1 MYTYKASIISVI
13 NGNTIDADIDLGFN
27 VVIRQRVKLF
37 GVDILEDKESE
48 AKTKLSNL
56 LSRNVIIETMLNK
69 RGKFGRVMGNVKVK
83 NNDQLVDINQ
93 LMVDSGL
100 AIKYETR

>member
-83 NNDQLVDINQ
+83 HNDQLVDINQ